1 VTQKLVLY
9 FLGQGDGATRVLDAE
24 HQPTYTDTDG
34 TAKQGWTIGRLI
46 VSAIVFKNPSVSK
59 HHAAVSARVD
69 KGATVLNGEVEW
81 IWELTDHL
89 STNGTFLEA
98 QSKNPYRLLPG
109 VPYQIT
115 EGSVAQFGAHTTRI
129 KFSFDNDDTL
139 SSKEGDTDPQ
149 TEMGQAVADRSPQ
162 KSHEIG
168 HTLADVVVVILT
180 GPEGIDSRLWWVL
193 CGSGALLALWIHKQ

>member
-1 VTQKLVLY
+1 MTQKLVLY

-34 TAKQGWTIGRLI
+34 TAKQGWTIGRLV

-139 SSKEGDTDPQ
+139 SSKEGDTDPP
-149 TEMGQAVADRSPQ
+149 TEMGQAEGNPESSSNGSPWFVPALL
-162 KSHEIG
+162 
-168 HTLADVVVVILT
+168 TPALAWFTAQSPL
-180 GPEGIDSRLWWVL
+180 LQALALVL
-193 CGSGALLALWIHKQ
+193 VSLLLALWIHKQ